1 MPVSLLGV
9 SNRLFHKA
17 EKPPCPIIAY
27 ILEIAKGKKKKTSK
41 QIKLGYTI
49 KVKVRCWERKKK
61 KSSNLSA
68 VCRGLESLR
77 KLHRHW

>member
-17 EKPPCPIIAY
+17 EKTRCPIIAY
-27 ILEIAKGKKKKTSK
+27 ILEITKGKKKKTSK